1 MKLSVILPTYNEREN
16 IERMISS
23 LTSVFQ
29 KNKINSFIV
38 VVDDNSPD
46 GTGKLV
52 DELKKKNK
60 IVHIIHR
67 VKKEGLGKAYIS
79 GMKYSLND
87 LNADLIMTMDCDFS
101 HDPNLIPNFIKKI
114 NEGYDLV
121 LGSRYISGGG
131 VHNWPIYRRI
141 ISLGGNF
148 LPRLILG
155 LKSHD
160 NTTGFRCYKKK
171 VLESINLDSIKSN
184 GYSFLVEIAFLIQ
197 KKGFKIGETP
207 IIFKDREF
215 GETKISKKEIFRTLK
230 TLFRLRFKN

>member
-29 KNKINSFIV
+29 KNKINGFIV

-60 IVHIIHR
+60 IVHIVHR
-67 VKKEGLGKAYIS
+67 KIKEGLGRAYIA
-79 GMKYSLND
+79 GMKYSLKES
-87 LNADLIMTMDCDFS
+87 ADLIMTMDCDFS
-101 HDPNLIPNFIKKI
+101 HNPNLIPNFITKI
-114 NEGYDLV
+114 NEGCDLV
-121 LGSRYISGGG
+121 LGSRYIQGGG
-131 VHNWPIYRRI
+131 VYNWPIYRRI

-160 NTTGFRCYKKK
+160 NTTGFRCYKRK
-171 VLESINLDSIKSN
+171 VLESLNLDSIKSN
-184 GYSFLVEIAFLIQ
+184 GYSFLMEIVFLIQ

-207 IIFKDREF
+207 IIFKDREL

-230 TLFRLRFKN
+230 TLFRLKFKN

>member
-1 MKLSVILPTYNEREN
+1 MNLSVILPTYNEREN
-16 IERMISS
+16 IEKMISS
-23 LTSVFQ
+23 LTSVFT
-29 KNKINSFIV
+29 KSNINGIIV

-52 DELKKKNK
+52 DEIKKKNK
-60 IVHIIHR
+60 IVHIVHR
-67 VKKEGLGKAYIS
+67 KIKEGLGRAYIS
-79 GMKYSLND
+79 GMNYSLKE
-87 LNADLIMTMDCDFS
+87 NANLIMTMDCDFS

-121 LGSRYISGGG
+121 LGSRYIQGGG
-131 VHNWPIYRRI
+131 VYNWPLYRKI
-141 ISLGGNF
+141 ISWGGNF

-171 VLESINLDSIKSN
+171 VLESINLESIKSN
-184 GYSFLVEIAFLIQ
+184 GYSFLVEILYLAQ
-197 KKGFKIGETP
+197 KNNFKIGETP
-207 IIFKDREF
+207 ILFKDREF

-230 TLFRLRFKN
+230 TLVRLRFKL

>member
-1 MKLSVILPTYNEREN
+1 MKLAVILPTYNEIEN
-16 IERMISS
+16 IEKMISS
-23 LTSVFQ
+23 LTSVFK
-29 KNKINSFIV
+29 KNNINGIIV
-38 VVDDNSPD
+38 IVDDNSPD

-52 DELKKKNK
+52 DKIKKKNK
-60 IVHIIHR
+60 IVHIVHR
-67 VKKEGLGKAYIS
+67 KLKEGLGRAYIA
-79 GMKYSLND
+79 GMNYSLNE
-87 LNADLIMTMDCDFS
+87 NVDLIMTMDCDFS
-101 HDPNLIPNFIKKI
+101 HNPNLIPDFIKKI

-121 LGSRYISGGG
+121 LGSRYIQGGG
-131 VHNWPIYRRI
+131 VHNWPLHRRI

-160 NTTGFRCYKKK
+160 NTTGFRCYKKR
-171 VLESINLDSIKSN
+171 VLQSLNLDSIKSN

-207 IIFKDREF
+207 IVFKDREL

-230 TLFRLRFKN
+230 TLFRLRFKI